1 MKIMCL
7 IRHLYGVKI
16 IPCQSQRCGV
26 NNESRPKNKLTSGGI
41 YSYHYVEDVI
51 DDDYGEDVNDDD
63 IDARGGAFE
72 LEFGFAL
79 DNLSHPVRA
88 EKRDF

>member
-1 MKIMCL
+1 MCCYHITIISD
-7 IRHLYGVKI
+7 IRHLYGMKI
-16 IPCQSQRCGV
+16 ILYLCQSQRCGV
-26 NNESRPKNKLTSGGI
+26 NN
-41 YSYHYVEDVI
+41 H
-51 DDDYGEDVNDDD
+51 DDDENIEPAKIPNGEGVNDDD

>member
-1 MKIMCL
+1 MGFI
-7 IRHLYGVKI
+7 
-16 IPCQSQRCGV
+16 
-26 NNESRPKNKLTSGGI
+26 
-41 YSYHYVEDVI
+41 YVEDIIDDVNVNVNG
-51 DDDYGEDVNDDD
+51 DDDYVEDVNDDD

-79 DNLSHPVRA
+79 DNLSRPVRA

>member
-1 MKIMCL
+1 MGFI
-7 IRHLYGVKI
+7 YVEDI
-16 IPCQSQRCGV
+16 IDDV
-26 NNESRPKNKLTSGGI
+26 NVNVNGDDD
-41 YSYHYVEDVI
+41 YVEDVN
-51 DDDYGEDVNDDD
+51 DGADGEDVNDDD

-88 EKRDF
+88 EKQDF